1 MARTQNV
8 FSGMRKD
15 IKTPGFTLVELLV
28 VIAII
33 AVLIGL
39 LVPAVQAA
47 RESARRLQCSNN
59 LKQIGLAMINYEAA
73 FQRFPPSHTTSPK
86 HNCLTFIL
94 PQMELQSVYDLFDFS
109 FDWNKDVNKTAYK
122 VNIPAFCCPSTVQTS
137 DYRADYA
144 ANVKIDSSV
153 TKPLLN
159 SGAITQRMNWEG
171 MLKLDGDS
179 VKASQVTDG
188 LSCTFLF
195 FEDAGRPYWYKEGK
209 YLNKSSIT
217 GAKWADVDAFFY
229 SHTLCYGTEMINCE
243 NANEL
248 YSFHPSG
255 CNFIYADGSV
265 HFHVHNISPET
276 FISLFTYNCG
286 EVIPDEE

>member
-8 FSGMRKD
+8 FPVMRND

-33 AVLIGL
+33 GTLVGL
-39 LVPAVQAA
+39 LLPAVQAA

-59 LKQIGLAMINYEAA
+59 LKQIGLAMINYEAS

-94 PQMELQSVYDLFDFS
+94 PQMELQSVYDRFDFS

-144 ANVKIDSSV
+144 ANVKL
-153 TKPLLN
+153 TPPLQ
-159 SGAITQRMNWEG
+159 SRCSTA
-171 MLKLDGDS
+171 
-179 VKASQVTDG
+179 
-188 LSCTFLF
+188 
-195 FEDAGRPYWYKEGK
+195 
-209 YLNKSSIT
+209 
-217 GAKWADVDAFFY
+217 
-229 SHTLCYGTEMINCE
+229 
-243 NANEL
+243 EL
-248 YSFHPSG
+248 LHS
-255 CNFIYADGSV
+255 
-265 HFHVHNISPET
+265 E
-276 FISLFTYNCG
+276 
-286 EVIPDEE
+286 